1 MSQVA
6 SESEDKARSAMR
18 RSKWIIE
25 AAMTGMLSNQRCW
38 RLHSTLEMKNV
49 IHMHVKLALTGFFKS
64 RTMLGEYLVVQIC
77 KFSNPSLI
85 CILLEHRMDLER
97 LQFTI
102 FQETDDF
109 LMLPNLNI
117 RYLQCTCYPNELN
130 SPQDAQPPIDYLALI
145 TCYTHHTSM

>member
-38 RLHSTLEMKNV
+38 RLHSTLGMKDVIEMC
-49 IHMHVKLALTGFFKS
+49 VKLALTGFFKS

-77 KFSNPSLI
+77 KFYNPSLI
-85 CILLEHRMDLER
+85 CTLYIVCASHASC
-97 LQFTI
+97 TI

-109 LMLPNLNI
+109 LMLPNSNI

-130 SPQDAQPPIDYLALI
+130 SPQDA
-145 TCYTHHTSM
+145 